1 MKSLVA
7 ICFDLVQFFVDFM
20 AAGFLFLRS
29 SSLLLSVRSVGQVSC
44 SYVLC
49 RDRVTER
56 GQGSMS
62 SGAKWSV
69 QAKILGEKY

>member
-7 ICFDLVQFFVDFM
+7 ICFDLVQFFVDFV

-29 SSLLLSVRSVGQVSC
+29 SSLLYVRSVGQVSKGT
-44 SYVLC
+44 VLC

-56 GQGSMS
+56 GAGVNELRGKMVS
-62 SGAKWSV
+62 SG
-69 QAKILGEKY
+69 